1 MKKFLHLFLAVFI
14 GFSLNAQITINSN
27 NIVDVGDEVYQ
38 AFDTIPDA
46 TIVPGSA
53 GASQV
58 WDFSALTIDRRDTMT
73 FVNPAS
79 TPYDTSFVGDNVAMF
94 MSENNGWAYLNKSS
108 SNLEMIGMVGEFF
121 APGSLVAIEMNPG
134 ETIMQFPFTYTG
146 NFIDNSQWEILVND
160 TVKVIQILD
169 KTVEADAWGSMTTL
183 LGTYD
188 VLRIFSTI
196 IETQEIYSDSLGNWV
211 LVQETVN
218 TSYHYEWWTDDVAM
232 KFPLASFSWDID
244 SMSVDGEVEFLEN
257 IVISVPETNV
267 ENISI
272 YPNPTNGNISIQAE
286 NIERVEVLDMQGRT
300 VNQFTINNTQCAVNL
315 SDNPKGIYFIKVTT
329 DKGVVV
335 EKIVLE

>member
-1 MKKFLHLFLAVFI
+1 MRNFLHLIIAVFI

-58 WDFSALTIDRRDTMT
+58 WDFSALVIYTRDTMA
-73 FVNPAS
+73 FVSPAS
-79 TPYDTSFVGDNVAMF
+79 TPYDTAFVGDNVAMF
-94 MSENNGWAYLNKSS
+94 MSEENAWAYLNKST
-108 SNLEMIGMVGEFF
+108 SNLEMMGIVGDLFETGM
-121 APGSLVAIEMNPG
+121 VAIEFNPG
-134 ETIMQFPFTYTG
+134 ETIIQFPFTYL
-146 NFIDNSQWEILVND
+146 NSFNDNSQWEIVID
-160 TVKVIQILD
+160 TIKMIQILD
-169 KTVEADAWGSMTTL
+169 KFVEADAWGSMTTP
-183 LGTYD
+183 LGTYE
-188 VLRIFSTI
+188 VLRIFSTR
-196 IETQEIYSDSLGNWV
+196 IETQEIYFDSLGNWV
-211 LVQETVN
+211 LYHTSAD
-218 TSYHYEWWTDDVAM
+218 TSYNYEWWTDDVAM

-257 IVISVPETNV
+257 IAISVPEINA

-272 YPNPTNGNISIQAE
+272 YPNPTNGKFLIQAE
-286 NIERVEVLDMQGRT
+286 GIERVEIMDMQGRT
-300 VNQFTINNTQCAVNL
+300 VNQFTINNTQCTVNL
-315 SDNPKGIYFIKVTT
+315 SDNPKGIYFIKLTT